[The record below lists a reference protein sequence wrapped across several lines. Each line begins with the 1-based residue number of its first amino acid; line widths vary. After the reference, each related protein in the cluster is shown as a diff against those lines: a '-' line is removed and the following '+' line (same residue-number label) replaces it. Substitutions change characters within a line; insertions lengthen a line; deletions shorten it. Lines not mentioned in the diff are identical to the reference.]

1 MYLTK
6 YKIIVKLIYK
16 YNIERMVLMENRK
29 FKEIVLQGILD
40 GYTDD
45 LKLIKSEYSLETF
58 SSRYPLARDLA
69 NSNIINSLDRDRYR
83 FPKFKRGAH
92 EFILIY
98 DKKEKILYSTMQ
110 EKTFKTLKRSPNG
123 NKIHYLE
130 ALGLINYDRN
140 PLESQV
146 MFFEDEYRMNN
157 TKELLDKIVA
167 SDILDEVKV
176 HNLISFNIKNNEMKS
191 VRSIQL
197 NSNLDII
204 AYESWNDYIT
214 VKFDDI
220 GISNLDIEAIDYECV
235 DEMDIEIS
243 IKGTNIQSVVK

>member
-1 MYLTK
+1 
-6 YKIIVKLIYK
+6 
-16 YNIERMVLMENRK
+16 MEKRK
-29 FKEIVLQGILD
+29 FKEVILQGILD

-45 LKLIKSEYSLETF
+45 LELIKSEHNLETF
-58 SSRYPLARDLA
+58 SSKYPLARDLA
-69 NSNIINSLDRDRYR
+69 NSNIINSLDRDRYV

-110 EKTFKTLKRSPNG
+110 EKTFKTLKISPNG

-157 TKELLDKIVA
+157 TKELLDKMVNR
-167 SDILDEVKV
+167 DILDEVKV

-191 VRSIQL
+191 ARSIQL

-204 AYESWNDYIT
+204 QDESWNDYIP
-214 VKFDDI
+214 VKFDYI
-220 GISNLDIEAIDYECV
+220 GISNLNIEAIDGEYI
-235 DEMDIEIS
+235 DEMEIEIS
-243 IKGTNIQSVVK
+243 IKGTEIQKVVK